1 MQVIQTTVWI
11 LLTINWIN
19 EKITSLPMDVQLA
32 FVILIALLTGS
43 AIVVS
48 VYVVF
53 VLKDFRGTLKKTN
66 AILDDTK
73 SVTDSVK
80 SPIVTVMGIAD
91 GIARGIRTARGISSL
106 VSGWDINDAQEEKKH
121 VRK

>member
-1 MQVIQTTVWI
+1 M
-11 LLTINWIN
+11 TINWIN

-73 SVTDSVK
+73 TVTDSVK

-106 VSGWDINDAQEEKKH
+106 VSGWDTNDAQEEKKH